1 VRIRSGRLR
10 TAQPDAPH
18 VSLTWSPL
26 AYRQVAD
33 ALGHIAD
40 DDPAA
45 ARRWL
50 DQLLER
56 IESLAR
62 FPDCGRVVPEYGR
75 DDVREIM
82 IGSYRVMYRRRDD
95 SIEVAAVHHHARRLP
110 E

>member
-1 VRIRSGRLR
+1 MTSSPNDSGSNRRSEDPERSTEER
-10 TAQPDAPH
+10 SDAPH

-33 ALGHIAD
+33 ALGYIAD

-62 FPDCGRVVPEYGR
+62 FPDCGRIVPEYGR
-75 DDVREIM
+75 EDVREIM
-82 IGSYRVMYRRRDD
+82 IGS
-95 SIEVAAVHHHARRLP
+95 
-110 E
+110 